1 MPSHAT
7 AQHNSEIRRR
17 QIEGEDITAADHSSM
32 HAIPP
37 IDNPAS
43 PAEFPATRELT
54 GAPVSRYAPRTP
66 AEREEYEDASNI
78 RHGGAQAGAQNR
90 DLVTGEPP
98 ETRDEDLA
106 PETDEEEPLSTD
118 ALAPSA
124 DEEEEVA
131 DGDDEEEIADAPEAE
146 A

>member
-98 ETRDEDLA
+98 ETQ
-106 PETDEEEPLSTD
+106 DEEEPLSTD